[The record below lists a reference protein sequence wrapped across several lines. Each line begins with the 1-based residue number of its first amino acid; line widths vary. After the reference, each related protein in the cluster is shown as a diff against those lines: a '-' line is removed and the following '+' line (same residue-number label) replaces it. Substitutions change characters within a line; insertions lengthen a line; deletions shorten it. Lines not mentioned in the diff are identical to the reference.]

1 MKYFSQS
8 VLAAAILVPIY
19 IVPVQAQPVLEEIV
33 VSARKRAESLEDSPI
48 SATAFTEDAIR
59 QAGIQSAQDFVNL
72 TPNVTLV
79 QTQNAGNSF
88 LNIRGVSQAR
98 NSEMSAAVLID
109 GVLMSN
115 PAQLNQQLFDIEQV
129 EVLRGPQGALY
140 GRNAIGGAITITTK
154 APSDDVEGVIEVGA
168 GSGGSSNLRG
178 SISGPVGDSDNVHFR
193 LSGSYTDTDGHLK
206 NTYLNQMADPATDQ
220 SMRFRLNWD
229 VSDSM
234 SVDFRLSH
242 SALETQALYFV
253 IDAEADDT
261 DLDIRVNNPGNN
273 ERNFLSSSL
282 KVEWDTD
289 GGTWTAITA
298 YDDLD
303 EVLSGDQFSFTP
315 RAESYF
321 NYDAFGQY
329 INFLTGD
336 SVTDLSQNQYLEV
349 ESLSQEI
356 RYTSPDD
363 QALKYIVGAY
373 AISTDRYIS
382 TGNQIDRGMGVFDV
396 YKEFRPSVFV
406 DPTNISPQLN
416 ILADTQDNF
425 AWAVFGQVSMDL
437 SETVELSASV
447 RYDRDTRENT
457 TATPE
462 LYNTSGL
469 DLQFGDTRK
478 ESWSEVQPKL
488 TLRWQPEEDTT
499 YYADYS
505 RGFRSG
511 GFNQTGV
518 GEAVPTAGVS
528 DVFDAQVAQ
537 TFEVGAKSFFM
548 DRRISAS
555 LALYRTDFDNA
566 YFFLFDPGTSTQNL
580 GTIDEVT
587 YSGLE
592 LEANALISDSLSA
605 YIGIGITDS
614 EINKAADPSHVGNQA
629 PLVSETTMNVGA
641 TYRRNTGLFGGAA
654 DFIGRFDYQY
664 TGETWWEP
672 GNVTSRSPVTVV
684 DFRVG
689 FEAEGDWSLMLWSKN
704 AFDEEYNTEFSP
716 GPAPGYNFLWK
727 ALPNR
732 WGVEFMKRF

>member
-1 MKYFSQS
+1 
-8 VLAAAILVPIY
+8 
-19 IVPVQAQPVLEEIV
+19 
-33 VSARKRAESLEDSPI
+33 
-48 SATAFTEDAIR
+48 
-59 QAGIQSAQDFVNL
+59 
-72 TPNVTLV
+72 
-79 QTQNAGNSF
+79 
-88 LNIRGVSQAR
+88 
-98 NSEMSAAVLID
+98 
-109 GVLMSN
+109 
-115 PAQLNQQLFDIEQV
+115 
-129 EVLRGPQGALY
+129 
-140 GRNAIGGAITITTK
+140 
-154 APSDDVEGVIEVGA
+154 
-168 GSGGSSNLRG
+168 
-178 SISGPVGDSDNVHFR
+178 
-193 LSGSYTDTDGHLK
+193 
-206 NTYLNQMADPATDQ
+206 
-220 SMRFRLNWD
+220 
-229 VSDSM
+229 
-234 SVDFRLSH
+234 
-242 SALETQALYFV
+242 
-253 IDAEADDT
+253 
-261 DLDIRVNNPGNN
+261 
-273 ERNFLSSSL
+273 
-282 KVEWDTD
+282 
-289 GGTWTAITA
+289 
-298 YDDLD
+298 
-303 EVLSGDQFSFTP
+303 
-315 RAESYF
+315 
-321 NYDAFGQY
+321 
-329 INFLTGD
+329 
-336 SVTDLSQNQYLEV
+336 
-349 ESLSQEI
+349 
-356 RYTSPDD
+356 
-363 QALKYIVGAY
+363 
-373 AISTDRYIS
+373 
-382 TGNQIDRGMGVFDV
+382 MGVFDV
-396 YKEFRPSVFV
+396 YKDFRPSVFV

-469 DLQFGDTRK
+469 DLQFGDARK

-488 TLRWQPEEDTT
+488 TLRWQPKEDTT

-629 PLVSETTMNVGA
+629 PLVSETTMNIGA

-689 FEAEGDWSLMLWSKN
+689 FEAEDDWSLMLWSKN

>member
-1 MKYFSQS
+1 MKNFSQS
-8 VLAAAILVPIY
+8 LLAAAIIAPIY
-19 IVPVQAQPVLEEIV
+19 VVPVQAEPMLEEVV

-48 SATAFTEDAIR
+48 SVKAFTEDAIR
-59 QAGIQSAQDFVNL
+59 QAGIQTPQDFVNL

-98 NSEMSAAVLID
+98 NSEMSAAVLVD

-154 APSDDVEGVIEVGA
+154 APSDETEGTIEVGA
-168 GSGGSSNLRG
+168 GSGDSTKFRG
-178 SISGPVGDSDNVHFR
+178 SLSGAVAGSDNLHYR
-193 LSGSYTDTDGHLK
+193 LSGSYTDTNGFLK
-206 NTYLNQMADPATDQ
+206 NTYLNELADPATDQ
-220 SMRFRLNWD
+220 SMRLRLVWD
-229 VSDSM
+229 PSDDL
-234 SVDFRLSH
+234 SVDFRISH
-242 SALETQALYFV
+242 SNLETQALYFV

-261 DLDIRVNNPGNN
+261 DLDITVNNPGNN

-315 RAESYF
+315 RDQSYF
-321 NYDAFGQY
+321 NYDAFGDY
-329 INFLTGD
+329 IKFLTGD
-336 SVTDLSQNQYLEV
+336 SLTDLSQNQYLEV

-363 QALKYIVGAY
+363 QAIKYIVGAY

-382 TGNQIDRGMGVFDV
+382 TGNQIDRGNGVFDV
-396 YKEFRPSVFV
+396 YKTFRPSVFV

-416 ILADTQDNF
+416 ILADSQDNF
-425 AWAVFGQVSMDL
+425 AWAVFGQMSMDL

-457 TATPE
+457 TETPA

-469 DLQFGDTRK
+469 DLQFGDARK
-478 ESWSEVQPKL
+478 ESWSEMQPKL
-488 TLRWQPEEDTT
+488 TLRWQPNDDTT

-518 GEAVPTAGVS
+518 GEAVPTAGVA
-528 DVFDAQVAQ
+528 DVFDAQVAE
-537 TFEVGAKSFFM
+537 TFEVGAKTFFM

-555 LALYRTDFDNA
+555 LALYTTDFENA

-592 LEANALISDSLSA
+592 FEANALISESLSA
-605 YIGIGITDS
+605 YIGVGLTDS
-614 EINKAADPSHVGNQA
+614 EIDKAADPSHIGNQA
-629 PLVSETTMNVGA
+629 PLVSETTLNIGA
-641 TYRRNTGLFGGAA
+641 TYRQNTGLFGGNA

-664 TGETWWEP
+664 TGDTWWEP
-672 GNVTSRSPVTVV
+672 GNVSSRSPITVV
-684 DFRVG
+684 DFRIG
-689 FEAEGDWSLMLWSKN
+689 LEAEDDWSLMFWTKN
-704 AFDEEYNTEFSP
+704 AFDEEYNTEYSP

-727 ALPNR
+727 ALPSR
-732 WGVEFMKRF
+732 WGVDFMKRF